1 MQREEFLNQPDVAGF
16 INWLRTSLPTQV
28 FHLQMASSRFVPG
41 GLNVQVTGLPS
52 VLQHYVWRTDWKDPH
67 NNNQPVLSSDWNS
80 TQASLQRLQYW
91 ISNAVATANEN
102 EALAACLEILH
113 WGGVRGAIPFVKR
126 LHSENRLVAYFQS
139 LCLLMALDTNPSQC
153 LSQLT
158 ANNVE
163 RFDAGLTKICALL
176 DSSGSP
182 IYDSRV
188 GAAMAMLYAL
198 YRASAQTLVPSV
210 LRFPSGSAR
219 GRQIRN
225 PGTIGYQAAPQFFT
239 NQVSSEEWAR
249 WQVRL
254 GWILRA
260 VLDTDQCDWF
270 EQEGDIA
277 ERCHAFEACLF
288 MVGYDLRCFLSP
300 AHVDTQSTPHTL
312 LLASKPTN
320 WVPAGHN
327 FSTVIRFYIEFRRQA
342 QNDTRIDF
350 CNWLVEEKNYTPA
363 AASSYCFPLG
373 VNEFDLYG
381 RHLDELQC
389 IADGG
394 ERGLYAA
401 LGSNEP
407 YVAEDDRVQVCLVD
421 AWLAGCVMQL
431 APDNAQRRR
440 ELLINA
446 GFAGTNNAANTLL
459 SVGRNVGRHFGLL
472 GQDAKPT
479 GFYHRFYID
488 SMNDFEHYLQII

>member
-16 INWLRTSLPTQV
+16 INWLRISLPTQV
-28 FHLQMASSRFVPG
+28 FHLQMASSPFVPG
-41 GLNVQVTGLPS
+41 GLNVQVIGLPD
-52 VLQHYVWRTDWKDPH
+52 VLQHYIWRTSWKDPH
-67 NNNQPVLSSDWNS
+67 NNKPVPSSDWKS
-80 TQASLQRLQYW
+80 TQSSLQRLQNW
-91 ISNAVATANEN
+91 IGN
-102 EALAACLEILH
+102 ALASSNQDEVLTACLEILR

-126 LHSENRLVAYFQS
+126 LHSENRLVAYMQS
-139 LCLLMALDTNPSQC
+139 LCSLIALDSNPSQR

-158 ANNVE
+158 ATNVE
-163 RFDAGLTKICALL
+163 RFDAGLTKIHALL

-198 YRASAQTLVPSV
+198 YRTSAQTLAPPV

-225 PGTIGYQAAPQFFT
+225 PSTLGYQLAPQFYT
-239 NQVSSEEWAR
+239 NQVAHEEWAR

-260 VLDTDQCDWF
+260 VLDLDQCNWF
-270 EQEGDIA
+270 EQEGSIA
-277 ERCHAFEACLF
+277 ERCHAFEASLF
-288 MVGYDLRCFLSP
+288 MVGYDLRCFLAP
-300 AHVDTQSTPHTL
+300 AHGNTQVTTHTL
-312 LLASKPTN
+312 LPASRPTS

-327 FSTVIRFYIEFRRQA
+327 FSTVIRFYIEFRRQDQIDT
-342 QNDTRIDF
+342 QNVF
-350 CNWLVEEKNYTPA
+350 CNWLVEEKNYASAT
-363 AASSYCFPLG
+363 ASSYCFPLG

-394 ERGLYAA
+394 EQGLYAA

-407 YVAEDDRVQVCLVD
+407 YVAEDERIQVCLVD
-421 AWLAGCVMQL
+421 AWLAGRVMQL

-479 GFYHRFYID
+479 EFYHRFYID
-488 SMNDFEHYLQII
+488 SMNDFEQYLQII